1 MSYENLNIY
10 RAAFQLTVQVEQCVR
25 KFHKCDKTFGT
36 ELRIMV
42 TELLY
47 KIATLNECEDR
58 EKAEFCR
65 MLRSKLNPL
74 QIKIAI
80 SEEINVFDSY
90 KSWFRTSE
98 LLKDVVD
105 QNEKLLRYFDNRQIH
120 GGSAPQ

>member
-10 RAAFQLTVQVEQCVR
+10 RAAFQLTVQVELCVR
-25 KFHKCDKTFGT
+25 KFHKCDKTFGN
-36 ELRIMV
+36 ELRI
-42 TELLY
+42 LY

-105 QNEKLLRYFDNRQIH
+105 QNEKLLRYFDRQIH